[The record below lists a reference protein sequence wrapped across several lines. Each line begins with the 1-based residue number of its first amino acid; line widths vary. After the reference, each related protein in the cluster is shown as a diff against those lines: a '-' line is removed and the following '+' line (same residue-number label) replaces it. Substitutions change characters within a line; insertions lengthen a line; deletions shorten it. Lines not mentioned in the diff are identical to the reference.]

1 MTEEEAKEKWC
12 PMAQISYQFYA
23 GIGRSEFQQCSG
35 SNCMMWRWNTAGF
48 KYCDGDRVDVPSKT
62 DGYCGLGGKP

>member
-12 PMAQISYQFYA
+12 PMAGQRPLA
-23 GIGRSEFQQCSG
+23 EHEKCVASE
-35 SNCMMWRWNTAGF
+35 CMMWRWNTAGF

>member
-1 MTEEEAKEKWC
+1 MTEEEAKLKWC
-12 PMAQISYQFYA
+12 PLELLITVIEKSN
-23 GIGRSEFQQCSG
+23 GGRCTASD
-35 SNCMMWRWNTAGF
+35 CMMWRWNTAGF